1 MSTNKKEHYP
11 GPHPQE
17 DHEFNKNPEK
27 YKMKIMDEMNR
38 RDSLYFFCSLLFAG
52 FFSVK
57 AFS

>member
-27 YKMKIMDEMNR
+27 YKIKIMDEMNR
-38 RDSLYFFCSLLFAG
+38 RDSLY
-52 FFSVK
+52 
-57 AFS
+57 